1 MGKKL
6 LHTWHLRPLTD
17 IGAIAARHD
26 AIDMLVFPGHQFPV
40 EHMRRAMKQ
49 VGNVGGIC
57 MKIRKNRGT
66 WRDWKRIMDVRY
78 YSLIFTIVG
87 WLINRRY
94 WLRWK

>member
-26 AIDMLVFPGHQFPV
+26 AIDMLVFPGNQFPV
-40 EHMRRAMKQ
+40 EQMRRAMKQ

-66 WRDWKRIMDVRY
+66 WRDWRKIMDVR
-78 YSLIFTIVG
+78 SSNIFHEILEVADE
-87 WLINRRY
+87 
-94 WLRWK
+94 

>member
-6 LHTWHLRPLTD
+6 LHTWHLRPLTG

-26 AIDMLVFPGHQFPV
+26 AIDMLVFPGNQFPV

-66 WRDWKRIMDVRY
+66 WRDWRKIMDVGSSHFLY
-78 YSLIFTIVG
+78 MIVG
-87 WLINRRY
+87 ELMSRRY
-94 WLRWK
+94 LLRWK